1 MQIQQPDVAVSA
13 CCKGVSRM
21 SKGIKMLSAVDAH
34 GMLHTVDGL
43 QCRYDNEQAI
53 PGLFCDSPNCGRD
66 LHHHL
71 LELRIAVQPH

>member
-1 MQIQQPDVAVSA
+1 
-13 CCKGVSRM
+13 M

-43 QCRYDNEQAI
+43 QRRYDNEQAI

-71 LELRIAVQPH
+71 LELRIVVQPYVTHKLSLAPVSKGQLAAVS